1 MTGDLHGTA
10 GERLRRTR
18 QRYTTGR
25 RELVD
30 LLDRMDRPL
39 TIPELLERDPG
50 LSQSSLY
57 RNLQVLE
64 QAEVVRRVV
73 AATDAVA
80 RFELTEDLTSHHHH
94 LVCDTCGRIEDFEP
108 SSTVEDALER
118 LVDGEVGRGFRP
130 DHHRLDLVGTCAD
143 CS

>member
-1 MTGDLHGTA
+1 MTGDLHETA
-10 GERLRRTR
+10 SERLRRTR
-18 QRYTTGR
+18 QRYTSGR
-25 RELVD
+25 RGLVE
-30 LLDRMDRPL
+30 LLDRTDRPL

-64 QAEVVRRVV
+64 QARVVRRLV

-108 SSTVEDALER
+108 SPGVEEALER
-118 LVDGEVGRGFRP
+118 LVQGEVGGGFQP

-143 CS
+143 CT